1 MAPFNLLNLLGLA
14 GGNRNMLQNVS
25 ANAGGV
31 PPLDPAV
38 NVGPSPVVASPN
50 MLSAVAG
57 PTPQE
62 MPMQEVAAGGGRP
75 SDFSFLTPD
84 RKQFLQDMFIGW
96 AAGATPQQSLSLGA
110 AQAAKGSG
118 QRKDQNATLDW
129 LKGRG
134 VSESDARMLSSNP
147 TALNEYVQS
156 IYQKPKNE
164 LINAGGSLY
173 NQQTGEWITPPAGA
187 GKQTEYGLNL
197 VYGKDDQGNTVAF
210 QLSKEGTYKPFVP
223 PNGVQLTPGVS
234 QVDTGTGTILL
245 NNKTGEQVGAIQKD
259 VSGAAQAAQGGK
271 NTAEAVTAL
280 PSAETAADVA
290 VKTIDDLATDPY
302 LPNMLG
308 PVDSR
313 LPNLTS
319 DAARVQGK
327 MDQLQGQA
335 FLQAFNS
342 LKGGG
347 AITEVEGL
355 KAEQA
360 IARLNAAQDD
370 KDYLSALNDLKQIV
384 ERGRQNA
391 RAKAQGANAPVTS
404 NAPSPGPPQ
413 AGMVQDGYRFK
424 GGDPS
429 DPANWEKQ

>member
-14 GGNRNMLQNVS
+14 GGNRNMLQNVA
-25 ANAGGV
+25 ANSGGV
-31 PPLDPAV
+31 PSLDPAV

-57 PTPQE
+57 PVPQAV
-62 MPMQEVAAGGGRP
+62 PTQEVAAGGGRP

-134 VSESDARMLSSNP
+134 VSEDDARMLSSNP

-187 GKQTEYGLNL
+187 GKQTEYGLQP
-197 VYGKDDQGNTVAF
+197 VYTKDASGRTRAF
-210 QLSKEGTYKPFVP
+210 QPSKDGSIKEIELPEGVEF
-223 PNGVQLTPGVS
+223 TPGINTI
-234 QVDTGTGTILL
+234 DTGTEFVTR
-245 NNKTGEQVGAIQKD
+245 NAKTGATIGVTPKD

-290 VKTIDDLATDPY
+290 TKTIDDLASDPY

-360 IARLNAAQDD
+360 IARLNAAQGES
-370 KDYLSALNDLKQIV
+370 DYLSALNDLKAII

-391 RAKAQGANAPVTS
+391 RMKAQGGSAQPNAMDTQQ
-404 NAPSPGPPQ
+404 GQPQ
-413 AGMVQDGYRFK
+413 VRRYNPETG
-424 GGDPS
+424 
-429 DPANWEKQ
+429 NIE